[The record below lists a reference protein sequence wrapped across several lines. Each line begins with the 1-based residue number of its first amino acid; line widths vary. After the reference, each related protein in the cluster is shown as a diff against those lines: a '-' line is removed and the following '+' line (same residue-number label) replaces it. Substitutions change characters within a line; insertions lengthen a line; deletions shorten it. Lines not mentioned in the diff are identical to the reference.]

1 MPTYEEIGDNH
12 ITISK
17 ETPLRPDAFD
27 LDDTTKIKII
37 EESMHK
43 VLHTLGLDLTN
54 ETLEGTPYR
63 IAKMYVKEMFAG
75 LNPKNKPKMTSFSNE
90 FQYDK
95 MLVEKNITLNSA
107 CEHHFLPIVGKAH
120 IAYISSGR
128 VIGISKL
135 NRVVNYFARRPQG
148 QERLT
153 LQIYEELKTVLD
165 TEDIIVMIDAV
176 HLCVSS
182 RGVKDENSST
192 VTLEYGGQFKDSE
205 LRKEFFRC
213 LE

>member
-1 MPTYEEIGDNH
+1 MLTHEEIGDNH

-27 LDDTTKIKII
+27 LDDNTKIKII
-37 EESMHK
+37 EEQMQK

-75 LNPKNKPKMTSFSNE
+75 LNPQNKPRMTSFSNE

-95 MLVEKNITLNSA
+95 MLIEKNITVNSA

-120 IAYISSGR
+120 IAYISSGS

-135 NRVVNYFARRPQG
+135 NRIVDYFARRPQG

-153 LQIYEELKTVLD
+153 LQIYEELKTVLE
-165 TEDIIVMIDAV
+165 TEDIIVMLDAV

-182 RGVKDENSST
+182 RGVKDQNSST
-192 VTLEYGGQFKDSE
+192 VTLEYGGKFKDSK
-205 LRKEFFRC
+205 LRKEFMMC